1 MKYELEILTR
11 IIEGEASS
19 DEVKTFIRAL
29 ELNPELRRQA
39 AQLVEVHGLLGV
51 ALENESTSGAAAQTI
66 SNAIREAERE
76 NFVQNV
82 HDKIV
87 VMRRRTWTV
96 PLAAAAAVALLALV
110 VSPWNPLS
118 SQPTLAQLKR
128 VENLDWGDYPARE
141 LEANF
146 AAGDSI
152 TFTEGLAELDLMGL
166 GRMIIEGPASLDF
179 PEPGHAV
186 VHEGRVVVRVTPA
199 GHGYRLDTP
208 QGTIIDKGT
217 EFGVLI
223 AEDGHVETHVFDG
236 EIEVVEDE
244 GHTVTLTEND
254 ARRLDPKGG
263 EVIPVDSGQF
273 YSSLPPLRA
282 SRSKFIHWP
291 LDDGNGRTASVN
303 SNGLGNEDSNL
314 TLLGALN
321 SEPPGWVG
329 GVFGGALNFNGKGSY
344 TESSYRGIPD
354 GEPRTV
360 CCWVKAPVNFVPEE
374 GYSIISWGHHAPSDP
389 GAAWQ
394 ISINPIERDGP
405 IGRLRLGIL
414 EGQIV
419 GLTDLRD
426 GQWHHV
432 AVVLYEGDNP
442 NVGTHVLL
450 YVDGRLEQISRRTL
464 HEVRTNID
472 KSGHGVWMGRNM
484 SLDPGKLRTP
494 EQLERDKNFFRGSV
508 DEVYIFDSAL
518 DRDAIVEIMEK
529 NRPPAA
535 LGGTS

>member
-166 GRMIIEGPASLDF
+166 GRMIIEGPAST
-179 PEPGHAV
+179 
-186 VHEGRVVVRVTPA
+186 VRQP
-199 GHGYRLDTP
+199 P
-208 QGTIIDKGT
+208 NI
-217 EFGVLI
+217 
-223 AEDGHVETHVFDG
+223 
-236 EIEVVEDE
+236 EIC
-244 GHTVTLTEND
+244 
-254 ARRLDPKGG
+254 
-263 EVIPVDSGQF
+263 I
-273 YSSLPPLRA
+273 
-282 SRSKFIHWP
+282 
-291 LDDGNGRTASVN
+291 
-303 SNGLGNEDSNL
+303 
-314 TLLGALN
+314 
-321 SEPPGWVG
+321 
-329 GVFGGALNFNGKGSY
+329 NF
-344 TESSYRGIPD
+344 
-354 GEPRTV
+354 
-360 CCWVKAPVNFVPEE
+360 
-374 GYSIISWGHHAPSDP
+374 
-389 GAAWQ
+389 
-394 ISINPIERDGP
+394 
-405 IGRLRLGIL
+405 
-414 EGQIV
+414 
-419 GLTDLRD
+419 
-426 GQWHHV
+426 
-432 AVVLYEGDNP
+432 
-442 NVGTHVLL
+442 
-450 YVDGRLEQISRRTL
+450 
-464 HEVRTNID
+464 
-472 KSGHGVWMGRNM
+472 
-484 SLDPGKLRTP
+484 
-494 EQLERDKNFFRGSV
+494 
-508 DEVYIFDSAL
+508 
-518 DRDAIVEIMEK
+518 
-529 NRPPAA
+529 
-535 LGGTS
+535 

>member
-273 YSSLPPLRA
+273 YSSLPPLRT

-360 CCWVKAPVNFVPEE
+360 CCWVKAPSILFPKRATVSSPGDTTLPPTPELP
-374 GYSIISWGHHAPSDP
+374 GKSRSIPLSETVLSVACASASWKVRLWVRPIFATGNGTTWLLSSTKATTPTSALMSFSTSTVALSKFPAAPSTKCAP
-389 GAAWQ
+389 T
-394 ISINPIERDGP
+394 STNPA
-405 IGRLRLGIL
+405 
-414 EGQIV
+414 
-419 GLTDLRD
+419 T
-426 GQWHHV
+426 
-432 AVVLYEGDNP
+432 A
-442 NVGTHVLL
+442 
-450 YVDGRLEQISRRTL
+450 
-464 HEVRTNID
+464 
-472 KSGHGVWMGRNM
+472 SGWAE
-484 SLDPGKLRTP
+484 T
-494 EQLERDKNFFRGSV
+494 
-508 DEVYIFDSAL
+508 
-518 DRDAIVEIMEK
+518 
-529 NRPPAA
+529 
-535 LGGTS
+535 